1 LELTSINSLKNEAEH
16 PVVAPLAAGESNF
29 RRSN

>member
-1 LELTSINSLKNEAEH
+1 MTSINSLKNEAEQ
-16 PVVAPLAAGESNF
+16 PVVAPLAAGESNL